1 MKIKILGA
9 LVVSM
14 LFTISCTDLSEDLY
28 DRVEDG
34 NFGNT
39 PKEVDALVGGG
50 YSSLRGFA
58 DGISNNYPT
67 CEFVFFLNETASD
80 EATIP
85 TRGTN
90 WYDGGQYQDVQ
101 KHVWKADNRLI
112 LSVWRYNYTG
122 IAKINS
128 IIYQID
134 KSSLTDAAKAP
145 IYAELKALRAYYYYN
160 LLDAFGNV
168 PIVVNF
174 EDTSL
179 PSNSTRKQVYDFVEK
194 ELQDAI
200 PYLTSNVVYS
210 KMTKNVAYSL
220 LARLYLNSQ
229 AFIGTPR
236 WQDCIDMCQKISGYT
251 LTPDFFTNF
260 ATQNEKSPEII
271 FAIPYDS
278 KAGTVGNYMSSM
290 SCHYLHRL
298 TMSVSGNDYP
308 WSANGMC
315 AQPGVYSAFADT
327 DKRKKCMVAGD
338 QINMATGNVI
348 MMDNG
353 EPLTYTEEVTSVANA
368 KDNQGVRLGKYEM
381 KAGETWERDH
391 DLVVIRYAEI
401 LMMQAECYVRL
412 GAPDL
417 AKPFV
422 QQITTRAG
430 AELPAVIDLH
440 FIDQELLREF
450 TFEGRRRTDN
460 IRFGTFFNPW
470 WEKGETEAYK
480 AIFPIPSTV
489 LTTNKN
495 LKQNPGYPVN

>member
-1 MKIKILGA
+1 MKIKITAAILM
-9 LVVSM
+9 SM
-14 LFTISCTDLSEDLY
+14 LFTISCTNLDEDLY
-28 DRVEDG
+28 DKVEDG

-39 PKEVDALVGGG
+39 QKEIDALVGGA

-67 CEFVFFLNETASD
+67 CEYVFFLNETVSD

-90 WYDGGQYQDVQ
+90 WYDGGQYQDAQ
-101 KHVWKADNRLI
+101 KHTWKPDNRMI
-112 LSVWRYNYTG
+112 LSAWRYNYTG

-134 KSSLTDAAKAP
+134 KSSLTDVAKAP

-160 LLDAFGNV
+160 LLDMFGNV

-194 ELQDAI
+194 ELLDAL
-200 PYLTSNVVYS
+200 PHLTSNVVYS
-210 KMTKNVAYSL
+210 KFTKNVAYSL
-220 LARLYLNSQ
+220 LARLYLNSE
-229 AFIGTPR
+229 AFVGTPR
-236 WQDCIDMCQKISGYT
+236 WQDCIDMCQKVTGYT
-251 LTPDFFTNF
+251 LAPDFFANF

-290 SCHYLHRL
+290 SCHYLHKL
-298 TMSVSGNDYP
+298 TLSAIGDYP

-315 AQPGVYSAFADT
+315 AQPGVYSAFEAI
-327 DKRKKCMVAGD
+327 DKRRKCMVAGD
-338 QINMATGNVI
+338 QINLATGQVI

-353 EPLTYTEEVTSVANA
+353 EPLTYTEAVTSVADA
-368 KDNQGVRLGKYEM
+368 KENEGVRLGKYEM
-381 KAGETWERDH
+381 KAGEMWERDH

-412 GAPDL
+412 GSADL
-417 AKPFV
+417 AKPFL
-422 QQITTRAG
+422 QQIATRAG
-430 AELPAVIDLH
+430 TELPATIDLAYV
-440 FIDQELLREF
+440 DQELLREF

-460 IRFGTFFNPW
+460 IRFGTFFGSW
-470 WEKGETEAYK
+470 WEKGPTEQYR
-480 AIFPIPSTV
+480 AIFPIPSSV
-489 LTTNKN
+489 ITTNKN
-495 LKQNPGYPVN
+495 LNQNPGYPVN

>member
-1 MKIKILGA
+1 MKIKITAAILM
-9 LVVSM
+9 SM

-34 NFGNT
+34 DFGNT
-39 PKEVDALVGGG
+39 PKEIDALVGGA

-58 DGISNNYPT
+58 DGITNNYPT
-67 CEFVFFLNETASD
+67 CEYVFFLNETVSD

-90 WYDGGQYQDVQ
+90 WYDGGQYQDAQ
-101 KHVWKADNRLI
+101 KHTWKADNRMI
-112 LSVWRYNYTG
+112 LSAWRYNYTG

-160 LLDAFGNV
+160 LLDLFGNV

-174 EDTSL
+174 EDTAL

-194 ELQDAI
+194 ELLDAI
-200 PYLTSNVVYS
+200 PHLNSNIVYS
-210 KMTKNVAYSL
+210 KLTKNVAYSI
-220 LARLYLNSQ
+220 LARLYLNSE
-229 AFIGTPR
+229 AFIGTAR
-236 WQDCIDMCQKISGYT
+236 WQDCIDMCQKVTGYT
-251 LTPDFFTNF
+251 LAPDFFANF
-260 ATQNEKSPEII
+260 ATENQKSPEII

-278 KAGTVGNYMSSM
+278 KAGTVGNYMNSM
-290 SCHYLHRL
+290 SCHYLHKL
-298 TMSVSGNDYP
+298 TISATGDYP

-315 AQPGVYSAFADT
+315 AQPGVFSSFSDT

-338 QINMATGNVI
+338 QINIATGQVI
-348 MMDNG
+348 TMDNG
-353 EPLTYTEEVTSVANA
+353 EPLTYTEEVTSVADA
-368 KDNQGVRLGKYEM
+368 KENQGVRLGKYEM
-381 KAGETWERDH
+381 KAGELWERDH
-391 DLVVIRYAEI
+391 DLVLIRYAEI

-417 AKPFV
+417 AKPFL
-422 QQITTRAG
+422 QQVTLRAN
-430 AELPAVIDLH
+430 AEMPAIINLD
-440 FIDQELLREF
+440 FIDKELLREF

-460 IRFGTFFNPW
+460 IRFGTFFESW
-470 WEKGETEAYK
+470 WEKGPTEKYR

-489 LTTNKN
+489 LATNNN
-495 LKQNPGYPVN
+495 LNQNPGYPVN

>member
-1 MKIKILGA
+1 MKIKITAAILM
-9 LVVSM
+9 SM

-39 PKEVDALVGGG
+39 PKEIDALVGGA

-67 CEFVFFLNETASD
+67 CEYVFFLNETVSD

-90 WYDGGQYQDVQ
+90 WYDGGQYQDAQ
-101 KHVWKADNRLI
+101 KHTWKPDNRMI
-112 LSVWRYNYTG
+112 LSAWRYNYTG

-134 KSSLTDAAKAP
+134 KSSLTDTAKAP

-160 LLDAFGNV
+160 LLDMFGNV

-194 ELQDAI
+194 ELLDAL
-200 PYLTSNVVYS
+200 PHLTSNVVYS
-210 KMTKNVAYSL
+210 KFTKNVAYSL
-220 LARLYLNSQ
+220 LARLYLNSE
-229 AFIGTPR
+229 AFVGTPR
-236 WQDCIDMCQKISGYT
+236 WQDCIDMCQKVTGYT
-251 LTPDFFTNF
+251 LAPDFFANF

-290 SCHYLHRL
+290 SCHYLHKL
-298 TMSVSGNDYP
+298 TLSAIGDYP

-315 AQPGVYSAFADT
+315 AQPGVYSAFGAT
-327 DKRKKCMVAGD
+327 DKRRKCMVVGD
-338 QINMATGNVI
+338 QINLATGQVI

-353 EPLTYTEEVTSVANA
+353 EPLTYTEAVTSVADA
-368 KDNQGVRLGKYEM
+368 KENEGVRLGKYEM
-381 KAGETWERDH
+381 KAGEMWERDH

-412 GAPDL
+412 GAADL
-417 AKPFV
+417 AKPFL
-422 QQITTRAG
+422 QQIATRAG
-430 AELPAVIDLH
+430 TELPATIDLAYV
-440 FIDQELLREF
+440 DQELLREF

-460 IRFGTFFNPW
+460 IRFGTFFDSW
-470 WEKGETEAYK
+470 WEKGATEKYR

-489 LTTNKN
+489 MTTNKN
-495 LKQNPGYPVN
+495 LNQNPGYPVN

>member
-1 MKIKILGA
+1 MKIKITAAIL
-9 LVVSM
+9 VSM
-14 LFTISCTDLSEDLY
+14 LFTISSCTDLDEQLY

-39 PKEVDALVGGG
+39 PKEIDALVGGA

-67 CEFVFFLNETASD
+67 CEYVFFLNETVSD
-80 EATIP
+80 EAVIP

-90 WYDGGQYQDVQ
+90 WYDGGQYQDA
-101 KHVWKADNRLI
+101 KRHTWKADNRMI
-112 LSVWRYNYTG
+112 LSAWRYNYTG

-134 KSSLTDAAKAP
+134 KSSLTANAKAP

-160 LLDAFGNV
+160 LLDLFGNV
-168 PIVVNF
+168 PIVVDF
-174 EDTSL
+174 ADTAL
-179 PSNSTRKQVYDFVEK
+179 PTNSTRKQVYDFVEK
-194 ELQDAI
+194 ELTDAI
-200 PYLTSNVVYS
+200 PHLTGNVVYS
-210 KMTKNVAYSL
+210 KMTKNVAYAL
-220 LARLYLNSQ
+220 LARLYLNSK
-229 AFIGTPR
+229 AFIGTER

-251 LTPDFFTNF
+251 LAPDFFANF

-290 SCHYLHRL
+290 SCHYLHKL
-298 TMSVSGNDYP
+298 TISPVGDYP

-315 AQPGVYSAFADT
+315 AQPGVYSEFADT

-338 QINMATGNVI
+338 QINLATGTVI
-348 MMDNG
+348 TMDNG
-353 EPLTYTEEVTSVANA
+353 EPLTYTEEVTSVADA
-368 KDNQGVRLGKYEM
+368 KENEGVRLGKYEM

-412 GAPDL
+412 GSADL

-422 QQITTRAG
+422 QQVTARAG
-430 AELPAVIDLH
+430 EEMPATIDLN
-440 FIDQELLREF
+440 FIDKELLKEF

-460 IRFGTFFNPW
+460 IRFGTFFLPW
-470 WEKGETEAYK
+470 WEKGTTEAYK

-495 LKQNPGYPVN
+495 LKQNPGYPLN

>member
-1 MKIKILGA
+1 MKIKITAAIL
-9 LVVSM
+9 VSM
-14 LFTISCTDLSEDLY
+14 LFTISSCTDLDEQLY

-39 PKEVDALVGGG
+39 PKEIDALVGGA

-67 CEFVFFLNETASD
+67 CEYVFFLNETVSD

-90 WYDGGQYQDVQ
+90 WYDGGQYQDAQ
-101 KHVWKADNRLI
+101 KHTWKADNRMI
-112 LSVWRYNYTG
+112 LSAWRYNYTG

-134 KSSLTDAAKAP
+134 KSSLTANAKAP

-160 LLDAFGNV
+160 LLDLFGNV
-168 PIVVNF
+168 PIVVDF
-174 EDTSL
+174 ADTAL
-179 PSNSTRKQVYDFVEK
+179 PTNSTRKQVYDFVEK
-194 ELQDAI
+194 ELTDAI
-200 PYLTSNVVYS
+200 PHLTGNVVYS
-210 KMTKNVAYSL
+210 KMTKNVAYAL
-220 LARLYLNSQ
+220 LARLYLNSK
-229 AFIGTPR
+229 AFIGTER

-251 LTPDFFTNF
+251 LAPDFFANF

-290 SCHYLHRL
+290 SCHYLHKL
-298 TMSVSGNDYP
+298 TISPVGDYP

-315 AQPGVYSAFADT
+315 AQPGVYSEFADT

-338 QINMATGNVI
+338 QINLATGTVI
-348 MMDNG
+348 TMDNG
-353 EPLTYTEEVTSVANA
+353 EPLTYTETVTSVADA
-368 KDNQGVRLGKYEM
+368 KENEGVRLGKNEM

-412 GAPDL
+412 GSADL

-422 QQITTRAG
+422 QQVTARAG
-430 AELPAVIDLH
+430 EEMPATIDLN
-440 FIDQELLREF
+440 FIDKELLKEF

-460 IRFGTFFNPW
+460 IRFGTFFLPW
-470 WEKGETEAYK
+470 WEKGATEAYK

-495 LKQNPGYPVN
+495 LKQNPGYPLN

>member
-1 MKIKILGA
+1 MKIKITAAIL
-9 LVVSM
+9 VSM
-14 LFTISCTDLSEDLY
+14 LFTISSCTDLDEQLY

-39 PKEVDALVGGG
+39 PKEIDALVGGA

-67 CEFVFFLNETASD
+67 CEYVFFLNETVSD
-80 EATIP
+80 EAVIP

-90 WYDGGQYQDVQ
+90 WYDGGQYQDA
-101 KHVWKADNRLI
+101 KRHTWKADNRMI
-112 LSVWRYNYTG
+112 LSAWRYNYTG

-134 KSSLTDAAKAP
+134 KSSLTANAKAP

-160 LLDAFGNV
+160 LLDLFGNV
-168 PIVVNF
+168 PIVVDF
-174 EDTSL
+174 ADTAL
-179 PSNSTRKQVYDFVEK
+179 PTNSTRKQVYDFVEK
-194 ELQDAI
+194 ELTDAI
-200 PYLTSNVVYS
+200 PHLTGNVVYS
-210 KMTKNVAYSL
+210 KMTKNVAYAL
-220 LARLYLNSQ
+220 LARLYLNSK
-229 AFIGTPR
+229 AFIGTER

-251 LTPDFFTNF
+251 LAPDFFANF

-290 SCHYLHRL
+290 SCHYLHKL
-298 TMSVSGNDYP
+298 TISPVGDYP

-315 AQPGVYSAFADT
+315 AQPGVYSEFADT

-338 QINMATGNVI
+338 QINLATGTVI
-348 MMDNG
+348 TMDNG
-353 EPLTYTEEVTSVANA
+353 EPLTYTETVTSVADA
-368 KDNQGVRLGKYEM
+368 KENEGVRLGKYEM

-412 GAPDL
+412 GSADL

-422 QQITTRAG
+422 QQVTARAG
-430 AELPAVIDLH
+430 EEMPATIDLN
-440 FIDQELLREF
+440 FIDKELLKEF

-460 IRFGTFFNPW
+460 IRFGTFFLPW
-470 WEKGETEAYK
+470 WEKGTTEAYK

-495 LKQNPGYPVN
+495 LKQNPGYPLN

>member
-1 MKIKILGA
+1 MKIKITAAIL
-9 LVVSM
+9 VSM
-14 LFTISCTDLSEDLY
+14 LFTISSCTDLDEQLY

-39 PKEVDALVGGG
+39 PKEIDALVGGA

-67 CEFVFFLNETASD
+67 CEYVFFLNETVSD
-80 EATIP
+80 EAVIP

-90 WYDGGQYQDVQ
+90 WYDGGQYQDA
-101 KHVWKADNRLI
+101 KRHTWKVDNRMI
-112 LSVWRYNYTG
+112 LSAWRYNYTG

-134 KSSLTDAAKAP
+134 KSSLTDNAKVP

-160 LLDAFGNV
+160 LLDLFGNV
-168 PIVVNF
+168 PIVVDF
-174 EDTSL
+174 ADTAL
-179 PSNSTRKQVYDFVEK
+179 PTNSTRKQVYDFVEK
-194 ELQDAI
+194 ELTDAI
-200 PYLTSNVVYS
+200 PHLTGNVVYS
-210 KMTKNVAYSL
+210 KMTKNVAYAL
-220 LARLYLNSQ
+220 LARLYLNSK
-229 AFIGTPR
+229 AFIGTER

-251 LTPDFFTNF
+251 LAPDFFANF

-290 SCHYLHRL
+290 SCHYLHKL
-298 TMSVSGNDYP
+298 TISPVGDYP

-315 AQPGVYSAFADT
+315 AQPGVYSEFADT

-338 QINMATGNVI
+338 QINLATGTVI
-348 MMDNG
+348 TMDNG
-353 EPLTYTEEVTSVANA
+353 EPLTYTETVTSVADA
-368 KDNQGVRLGKYEM
+368 KENEGVRLGKYEM

-412 GAPDL
+412 GSADL

-422 QQITTRAG
+422 QQVTARAG
-430 AELPAVIDLH
+430 EEMPATIDLN
-440 FIDQELLREF
+440 FIDKELLKEF

-460 IRFGTFFNPW
+460 IRFGTFFLPW
-470 WEKGETEAYK
+470 WEKGTTEAYK

-495 LKQNPGYPVN
+495 LKQNPGYPLN

>member
-1 MKIKILGA
+1 MKIKITAAILM
-9 LVVSM
+9 SM

-28 DRVEDG
+28 DKVEDG

-39 PKEVDALVGGG
+39 SKEVDALVGGA

-67 CEFVFFLNETASD
+67 CEYVFFLNETVSD

-85 TRGTN
+85 TRGSN
-90 WYDGGQYQDVQ
+90 WYDGGQYQDAQ
-101 KHVWKADNRLI
+101 THHWKADNRMI
-112 LSVWRYNYTG
+112 LSAWRYNYTG

-134 KSSLTDAAKAP
+134 KSSLSDTAKAP

-160 LLDAFGNV
+160 LLDLFGNV
-168 PIVVNF
+168 PIVTDF

-194 ELQDAI
+194 ELTEAI
-200 PYLTSNVVYS
+200 PHLNANVVYS

-220 LARLYLNSQ
+220 LARLYLNSE
-229 AFIGTPR
+229 AFIGTAR
-236 WQDCIDMCQKISGYT
+236 WQDCLDMCQKISGYS
-251 LTPDFFTNF
+251 LAPDFFANF
-260 ATQNEKSPEII
+260 ATENQKSPEII

-278 KAGTVGNYMSSM
+278 KAGTVGNYMNSM
-290 SCHYLHRL
+290 SCHYLHKL
-298 TMSVSGNDYP
+298 TVSATADYP

-338 QINMATGNVI
+338 QINLATGQVI
-348 MMDNG
+348 IMDNG
-353 EPLTYTEEVTSVANA
+353 EKLTYTEHVNSVTDA
-368 KDNQGVRLGKYEM
+368 KENEGVRLGKYEM
-381 KAGETWERDH
+381 KEGETWERDH

-412 GAPDL
+412 GSPDL
-417 AKPFV
+417 AKPFL
-422 QQITTRAG
+422 QQVTSRAG
-430 AELPAVIDLH
+430 AELPATIDLH

-460 IRFGTFFNPW
+460 IRFGTFFLPW
-470 WEKGETEAYK
+470 WEKGDTEKYR

-489 LTTNKN
+489 LSTNAN

>member
-1 MKIKILGA
+1 MKIKITAAILM
-9 LVVSM
+9 SM
-14 LFTISCTDLSEDLY
+14 LFTISCTNLDEDLY

-39 PKEVDALVGGG
+39 PKEIDALVGGA

-67 CEFVFFLNETASD
+67 CEYVFFLNETVSD

-90 WYDGGQYQDVQ
+90 WYDGGQYQDAQ
-101 KHVWKADNRLI
+101 KHTWKPDNRMI
-112 LSVWRYNYTG
+112 LSAWRYNYTG

-134 KSSLTDAAKAP
+134 KSSLTDTAKAP

-160 LLDAFGNV
+160 LLDMFGNV

-194 ELQDAI
+194 ELLDAL
-200 PYLTSNVVYS
+200 PHLTSNVVYS
-210 KMTKNVAYSL
+210 KFTKNVAYSL
-220 LARLYLNSQ
+220 LARLYLNSE
-229 AFIGTPR
+229 AFVGTPR
-236 WQDCIDMCQKISGYT
+236 WQDCIDMCQKVTGYT
-251 LTPDFFTNF
+251 LAPDFFANF

-290 SCHYLHRL
+290 SCHYLHKL
-298 TMSVSGNDYP
+298 TLSAIGDYP

-315 AQPGVYSAFADT
+315 AQPGVYSAFEET
-327 DKRKKCMVAGD
+327 DKRRKCMVAGD
-338 QINMATGNVI
+338 QINLATGQVI

-353 EPLTYTEEVTSVANA
+353 EPLTYTEAVTSVADA
-368 KDNQGVRLGKYEM
+368 KENEGVRLGKYEM
-381 KAGETWERDH
+381 KAGEMWERDH

-412 GAPDL
+412 GSADL
-417 AKPFV
+417 AKPFL
-422 QQITTRAG
+422 QQIATRAG
-430 AELPAVIDLH
+430 TELPATIDLAYV
-440 FIDQELLREF
+440 DKELLREF

-460 IRFGTFFNPW
+460 IRFGTFFDSW
-470 WEKGETEAYK
+470 WEKGATEQYR

-489 LTTNKN
+489 MTTNKN
-495 LKQNPGYPVN
+495 LNQNPGYPVN